1 MLSFSSERFGL
12 YTGDWITRTHLIVPQ
27 RREREQVQ
35 LSAMGLTTGL
45 GGAVVNSL
53 LWFLDS
59 FLAFFLERFDNT
71 EKTNHRPDLMMA

>member
-12 YTGDWITRTHLIVPQ
+12 YTRDWITRMHLIVPQ
-27 RREREQVQ
+27 RREREQSR

-59 FLAFFLERFDNT
+59 FLAFFFR
-71 EKTNHRPDLMMA
+71 KI

>member
-1 MLSFSSERFGL
+1 M
-12 YTGDWITRTHLIVPQ
+12 HLIVPQ
-27 RREREQVQ
+27 RREREQSR

-71 EKTNHRPDLMMA
+71 EKTNHKPDLTMALEENSCLQSLVRVVY